1 MHETCLI
8 IIHDPGMRPGP
19 ECPGYNKLTKMA
31 SGVGYLINMFNIF
44 YSALIFVCLT
54 HNKP

>member
-19 ECPGYNKLTKMA
+19 ESNRGPWISGRVLYHRANSPPGDRVDKVSFE
-31 SGVGYLINMFNIF
+31 SGSQPKV
-44 YSALIFVCLT
+44 
-54 HNKP
+54 

>member
-19 ECPGYNKLTKMA
+19 ESDLPYA
-31 SGVGYLINMFNIF
+31 SVSDYQEKFVIDALREIQ
-44 YSALIFVCLT
+44 YSSTF
-54 HNKP
+54 